1 MKIGFPPNNQL
12 GAALLWY
19 INPGLVQ
26 RLTSIDYWI
35 TQQFPEK
42 RHIIKQQITR
52 N

>member
-26 RLTSIDYWI
+26 RLLIIESRK
-35 TQQFPEK
+35 QFPEK
-42 RHIIKQQITR
+42 KHIIKQQITR